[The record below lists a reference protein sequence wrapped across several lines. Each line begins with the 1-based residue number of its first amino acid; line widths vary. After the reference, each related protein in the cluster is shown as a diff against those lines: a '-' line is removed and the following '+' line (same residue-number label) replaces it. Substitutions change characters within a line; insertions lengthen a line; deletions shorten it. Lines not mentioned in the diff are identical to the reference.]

1 MLTTL
6 REEKPVSGNRWER
19 TAIRQP
25 YTGMMRQEM
34 LWKKGV
40 EVRQSVHWKNHPGPS
55 PSERLMIRRTVLSES
70 RTEPAQ
76 KYVTP
81 MTS

>member
-1 MLTTL
+1 MGL
-6 REEKPVSGNRWER
+6 RVYQTPK
-19 TAIRQP
+19 
-25 YTGMMRQEM
+25 
-34 LWKKGV
+34 
-40 EVRQSVHWKNHPGPS
+40 
-55 PSERLMIRRTVLSES
+55 RLMVRRTVLSES